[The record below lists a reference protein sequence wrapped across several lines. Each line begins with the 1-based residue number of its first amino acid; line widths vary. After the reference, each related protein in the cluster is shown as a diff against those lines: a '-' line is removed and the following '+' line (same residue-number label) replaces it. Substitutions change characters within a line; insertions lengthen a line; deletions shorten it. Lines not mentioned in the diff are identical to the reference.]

1 LRGPHQVIFPKDLA
15 SPEGVDLLTPDVRR
29 LRFRM
34 LGLAWLDQATGQRH
48 WLARVQSCAGVI
60 VPPNQVVWEDALD
73 NVWASVRYTYT
84 SAGLEQDLILHEPVR
99 VPEECD
105 ERLGVLQV
113 ITEFFDPPVA
123 EVRSGGTG
131 VLDDSWISFG
141 AMQMVLGRAFSV
153 GDDLQA
159 EPAAS
164 VPIAKRWEMQGNRAL
179 LYESVEF
186 IAVREELESL
196 RDTKAGSRPAA
207 GTRDAVVDV
216 AGTDAMPMVAQVS
229 TPRGL
234 VLDFLTV
241 QSAPTFVFQTDQ
253 TYRISSAVW
262 ISSSTTFQPGAVL
275 KFTSQPT
282 GGSLMV
288 SGSITTPGSLFPRCV
303 FTHVDDNSIGEPI
316 GLGIPSSRYPNA
328 LTVYD
333 PSGYG
338 YPPGLYRLEFRYAN
352 CAVSVY
358 WPYSTPSLYTC
369 IWRDCNVGVSAYYS
383 HVGLYHLFM
392 CDVVTLTHNSGGGS
406 TFTIN
411 PPILTDC
418 TSTHAP
424 QITTQPVN
432 RTVSVGG
439 TAPFTV
445 VATGYGLTYQW
456 YFENARIPGAISS
469 AYLRTGAQHAHA
481 GRYHVVVANDMG
493 SVKSS
498 TAILT
503 VTGPPQIQVQ
513 PRSQTLPDNTVARF
527 SVGAAGNPTL
537 YQWYQR
543 VPGGNPVALVNGSRV
558 SGATSF
564 ELTLNPCLRTEDN
577 GSEFWAVVSNNYG
590 GTESAHAVLTVTPG
604 CQDRVYTSTADFE
617 SNGILINLNTA
628 EAGKIRLNA
637 TPKPL
642 PFVNMSCSGRG
653 TLARIDANT
662 GRLVG
667 EYRTAPAAELSNP
680 SRTGVDRFGNA
691 WVGNRGDS
699 DTITCIGV
707 VIGGVRGRK
716 EGGQFI
722 PDAAG
727 EYLKPP
733 FIYNTCPDRNG
744 DGLIRTWSDQPAG
757 YPLSWANEQGDR
769 DEAILHYV
777 RTGISAIRSVAV
789 TVNNDVWAGALG
801 NGFVK
806 VKGTTGVPIP
816 STRFNLGGRGGY
828 GAVVDG
834 NDVLWSGER
843 LVPSLV
849 RYSGPDCTETTC
861 VLF

>member
-1 LRGPHQVIFPKDLA
+1 
-15 SPEGVDLLTPDVRR
+15 
-29 LRFRM
+29 
-34 LGLAWLDQATGQRH
+34 
-48 WLARVQSCAGVI
+48 
-60 VPPNQVVWEDALD
+60 
-73 NVWASVRYTYT
+73 
-84 SAGLEQDLILHEPVR
+84 
-99 VPEECD
+99 
-105 ERLGVLQV
+105 
-113 ITEFFDPPVA
+113 
-123 EVRSGGTG
+123 
-131 VLDDSWISFG
+131 
-141 AMQMVLGRAFSV
+141 
-153 GDDLQA
+153 
-159 EPAAS
+159 
-164 VPIAKRWEMQGNRAL
+164 
-179 LYESVEF
+179 
-186 IAVREELESL
+186 
-196 RDTKAGSRPAA
+196 
-207 GTRDAVVDV
+207 
-216 AGTDAMPMVAQVS
+216 
-229 TPRGL
+229 
-234 VLDFLTV
+234 
-241 QSAPTFVFQTDQ
+241 
-253 TYRISSAVW
+253 
-262 ISSSTTFQPGAVL
+262 
-275 KFTSQPT
+275 
-282 GGSLMV
+282 
-288 SGSITTPGSLFPRCV
+288 
-303 FTHVDDNSIGEPI
+303 
-316 GLGIPSSRYPNA
+316 
-328 LTVYD
+328 
-333 PSGYG
+333 
-338 YPPGLYRLEFRYAN
+338 
-352 CAVSVY
+352 
-358 WPYSTPSLYTC
+358 
-369 IWRDCNVGVSAYYS
+369 VGVSAYYS

-498 TAILT
+498 TATLT

-691 WVGNRGDS
+691 WVGNRDS

-727 EYLKPP
+727 EYLEPP

-789 TVNNDVWAGALG
+789 TVNNDVWAGCYSWQAC

-806 VKGTTGVPIP
+806 VNGHHGSCRSPLL
-816 STRFNLGGRGGY
+816 SFNLGGRGGY
-828 GAVVDG
+828 GALLSMG
-834 NDVLWSGER
+834 TTCSGQATSG
-843 LVPSLV
+843 VPSARALQ
-849 RYSGPDCTETTC
+849 RPCTALRRHACCLISDYGDYGLGIGPGDQDCLAHSW
-861 VLF
+861 VG